1 MIKKYD
7 IVATVGTYQKN
18 GETKNKFKNV
28 GVVMEKDGKPFILL
42 DRTFNHGA
50 LPNPDGRDTVLLSL
64 YEAKEKD
71 SDYNQG
77 LKHSESKGNAY
88 VNDLDDSIDF

>member
-18 GETKNKFKNV
+18 GETKSRFKNV

-42 DRTFNHGA
+42 DRIFNPAG
-50 LPNPDGRDTVLLSL
+50 LPNPQNKDTVLLSL
-64 YEAKEKD
+64 YEPKD
-71 SDYNQG
+71 KGADYNQG
-77 LKHSESKGNAY
+77 LQQSSLAPNSNSG
-88 VNDLDDSIDF
+88 LDDEIAF

>member
-28 GVVMEKDGKPFILL
+28 GVMMEKDGKPFLL
-42 DRTFNHGA
+42 LERTFNPAG
-50 LPNPDGRDTVLLSL
+50 LPNPDDRDTVLLSL
-64 YEAKEKD
+64 YEPKD
-71 SDYNQG
+71 NNQQKDTQPIE
-77 LKHSESKGNAY
+77 L
-88 VNDLDDSIDF
+88 NDKIPF

>member
-18 GETKNKFKNV
+18 GEIKNRFKNV

-42 DRTFNHGA
+42 DRIFNPAG
-50 LPNPDGRDTVLLSL
+50 LPNPQSKDTILLSL
-64 YEAKEKD
+64 YEPKD
-71 SDYNQG
+71 KGSDYNSG
-77 LKHSESKGNAY
+77 LQAKDNAL
-88 VNDLDDSIDF
+88 NNLDEILF